1 MKITKSTLKQIIQEE
16 YAGREYDEGHAD
28 SYNYGD
34 TTPRKDNPEY
44 LKGFEAGIRQKEE
57 ESGDDYYDIRKSDLG
72 PDRLEEDEWPD
83 KVKKGRFTS
92 YCKREGFDGP
102 GIGCAEKAMDSDD
115 ASVRGMASFY
125 MNTVKPKGKD
135 ASDVAEENL
144 NLKLTKESLSQMIGE
159 VLKEYGYRGRPTK
172 AHKKKTKMRWNA
184 KVAQL
189 VKDQG
194 GHIPMDMWT
203 SDLAHAYN
211 KRKSP
216 AEAAEMVMRIQ
227 DKISETSMA
236 SGAVQGHVSN
246 TTKNHKRNSL
256 VEKAP
261 PGKEDMVKALKK
273 KMCGGKDDC
282 PQAFATA
289 WKAHNKNK

>member
-1 MKITKSTLKQIIQEE
+1 VKITKSKLKQIIQEE
-16 YAGREYDEGHAD
+16 YAGQEYDEGHAD

-34 TTPRKDNPEY
+34 TTPRKDSPEY

-83 KVKKGRFTS
+83 EVKKGRFTS

-144 NLKLTKESLSQMIGE
+144 KLTKETLSALIQE
-159 VLKEYGYRGRPTK
+159 TLEEYGYRGRPTK
-172 AHKKKTKMRWNA
+172 ASKQKAKVRWNA

-203 SDLAHAYN
+203 GDLAHAYN

-216 AEAAEMVMRIQ
+216 AEAAEMVMRAQ

-246 TTKNHKRNSL
+246 TTKNPTRTSL
-256 VEKAP
+256 AEKAP
-261 PGKEDMVKALKK
+261 PGMEDKVKALKDQE
-273 KMCGGKDDC
+273 CGGKDDC
-282 PQAFATA
+282 SAAFRIA
-289 WKAHNKNK
+289 WAEYNKKKNK